1 MATSVKSKSGPRKR
15 KQTVSIEDFFGKK
28 RKSGNICLSSKRH
41 IDLQDQFKFSGRSGG
56 SQPQSTPRPG
66 ADGSCMSSSEARNEA
81 GNEFLNSELG
91 EFLARHAARP
101 GQAEPSRWWVGQA
114 LVG

>member
-1 MATSVKSKSGPRKR
+1 MASSVKSKSGPRKR

-41 IDLQDQFKFSGRSGG
+41 IDLQDQFKFSGRSGV
-56 SQPQSTPRPG
+56 SQPQSTPGPG
-66 ADGSCMSSSEARNEA
+66 ADGFCMSSTEVRDET

-91 EFLARHAARP
+91 EFLARQLDQGRRSPPDGGWAR
-101 GQAEPSRWWVGQA
+101 R
-114 LVG
+114 